1 MLCNEGTP
9 KTNYLY
15 NTALSMQ
22 KSSLSLLVKTKH
34 KLNIM
39 ATFSKQ
45 LSFRWSDL
53 DPNFHLRHS
62 AYYDFGAQHRVEIL
76 AQLGLTLRVMQ
87 KEHVG
92 PILFREECVF
102 RKEINLSDEII
113 MQTKMAKMKADASR
127 WSIVHEFYREE
138 VLCAV
143 ITVDGAWMDTKLR
156 KLASPTPQI
165 VVDALSTFPKTAD
178 FIAL

>member
-1 MLCNEGTP
+1 
-9 KTNYLY
+9 
-15 NTALSMQ
+15 
-22 KSSLSLLVKTKH
+22 
-34 KLNIM
+34 M

-76 AQLGLTLRVMQ
+76 AQLGLTLSVMQ
-87 KEHVG
+87 KEYIG

-102 RKEINLSDEII
+102 RKEINLTDVIT
-113 MQTKMAKMKADASR
+113 MQTKMSKMNADASR
-127 WSIVHEFYREE
+127 WSIVHEFYKGD
-138 VLCAV
+138 VLSAV

-156 KLASPTPQI
+156 KLATPTPQI
-165 VVDALSTFPKTAD
+165 ISDALNIFPKTAD

>member
-1 MLCNEGTP
+1 
-9 KTNYLY
+9 
-15 NTALSMQ
+15 
-22 KSSLSLLVKTKH
+22 
-34 KLNIM
+34 M

-62 AYYDFGAQHRVEIL
+62 AYYDFGAQHRVEL
-76 AQLGLTLRVMQ
+76 LEQLGLTLLVMQ
-87 KEHVG
+87 KEHIG

-102 RKEINLSDEII
+102 RREIKLSDVII
-113 MQTKMAKMKADASR
+113 MKTKMAKMKADASR
-127 WSIVHEFYREE
+127 WSIIHEFYKEE

-156 KLASPTPQI
+156 KLATPTPQI
-165 VVDALSTFPKTAD
+165 VVDTLTAFPKSDD
-178 FIAL
+178 FISL